1 MIKEKTMDTTPESK
15 KPEASKI
22 TAFDLI
28 RAASTI
34 IVFGIPLIV
43 GTTTIFG
50 YGIYKVYKRLKG

>member
-1 MIKEKTMDTTPESK
+1 MDTIPESK
-15 KPEASKI
+15 KPKASKI

-43 GTTTIFG
+43 GTTTILE
-50 YGIYKVYKRLKG
+50 YGIYKAYKRLKG